1 MTSAT
6 GQKLAS
12 LLLSLGGVAGFAAL
26 LVVGVHH
33 PAQAGVLWFCAFVW
47 LLACG
52 VSKLVFDLS
61 EAAGRDA
68 DRDGGP
74 RSRTRG
80 GARTVWRDAG
90 DGSKDR

>member
-12 LLLSLGGVAGFAAL
+12 LLLSLVGVGGFAAL

-33 PAQAGVLWFCAFVW
+33 PAQAGPLGFCAFVW

-52 VSKLVFDLS
+52 ASKLVFDLT
-61 EAAGRDA
+61 EAAGR
-68 DRDGGP
+68 
-74 RSRTRG
+74 G
-80 GARTVWRDAG
+80 GARDRRAPPRAG
-90 DGSKDR
+90 K